1 MSVNNSNGNSKASLE
16 QIAVAAEVWKPE
28 QVLAWAFDTYG
39 DKIAIATG
47 MGVEGLA
54 LLDIASQVNP
64 NLKLFTGDTEFL
76 FPETYD
82 LMDRVEEKYGI
93 KIERLFSQ
101 LTPEAQA
108 EGYGPELW
116 ARDPDQCCA
125 LRKVEPLKRK
135 LATLDAWV
143 TAIRRGQT
151 ADRAAVR
158 KIAWDAK
165 FNLVKISPLADW
177 TREQVWSYVVRN
189 DVPYNPL
196 HDQNYP
202 SIGCTHCTRAVKPGE
217 DPRAGRWSGFRKT
230 ECGLH
235 TAAAQPPTQPAAPLV
250 QLVPVGAEE

>member
-1 MSVNNSNGNSKASLE
+1 VTADPSLD
-16 QIAVAAEVWKPE
+16 QIGIAAESWTAE
-28 QVLAWAFDTYG
+28 QVMAWAYDTYG

-47 MGVEGLA
+47 MGVEGMA
-54 LLDIASQVNP
+54 LLDIAVRINP
-64 NLKLFTGDTEFL
+64 KLKIFTGDTEFL

-93 KIERLFSQ
+93 KIERLYSQ
-101 LTPEAQA
+101 LTPDAQA
-108 EGYGPELW
+108 TEFGPNLW
-116 ARDPDQCCA
+116 ASDPDQCCA
-125 LRKVEPLKRK
+125 LRKVQPLQRK

-151 ADRAAVR
+151 SVRAGVR
-158 KIAWDAK
+158 KIERDAK
-165 FNLVKISPLADW
+165 FNLVKINPVADW
-177 TREQVWSYVVRN
+177 TREMVWNYVVRN

-217 DPRAGRWSGFRKT
+217 DPRAGRWSGSQKT

-235 TAAAQPPTQPAAPLV
+235 TPAVQSVAPLV

>member
-1 MSVNNSNGNSKASLE
+1 VKASLD
-16 QIAVAAEVWKPE
+16 QIRIAAEGWKPE
-28 QVLAWAFDTYG
+28 QVLAWAFATYG
-39 DKIAIATG
+39 ENIAIATG
-47 MGVEGLA
+47 FGVEGMA
-54 LLDIASQVNP
+54 LIDIASRVNP
-64 NLKLFTGDTEFL
+64 ELKVFTGDTEFL

-93 KIERLFSQ
+93 KVERLYSQ
-101 LTPEAQA
+101 LTPEEQ
-108 EGYGPELW
+108 EHEHGPQLW

-125 LRKVEPLKRK
+125 LRKVEPLQRK

-151 ADRAAVR
+151 SERVGVR
-158 KIAWDAK
+158 KVDWDAK

-177 TREQVWSYVVRN
+177 TREMVWSYVVKH

-196 HDQNYP
+196 HDRNYP
-202 SIGCTHCTRAVKPGE
+202 SIGCTHCTRAVLPGE

-235 TAAAQPPTQPAAPLV
+235 TPDTQSVASLV
-250 QLVPVGAEE
+250 QLTPVGAEE